1 MTKISLDPILES
13 KIDKIYEEEKLKL
26 IQEKWDKLSGK
37 EKRFVLEMLKEIYP
51 EKSRLISEAKWYN
64 TVGDIV
70 GIFDP
75 TGVVDLINGISY
87 WRQGDKLFAVLSWI
101 SVIPYVGDLVAKPV
115 IGLFKLGGSTAKA
128 FKAAAKAGDA
138 AKMAEIAKKG
148 GPLAGLLKKVN
159 EWAPK
164 ILEPLARGVK
174 RVPGVGPGLVKGV
187 EDYIKLFK
195 DAAKNMDVAASTA
208 TRLTAKSNILAKQG
222 LKLSADEAKQL
233 KAALDSATKFRG
245 FKDFKGGQSWLG
257 YMKSDASLLAKLSAG
272 VPRLWGNPATR
283 ALMRKTKWYLGLLDF
298 LGVANFVGPEEL
310 EKEVNNLDQK
320 VEEYSKTTESQQYW
334 EEDMKTAGS
343 EEVSPSQ
350 PSAPEKPSSE
360 FGNDAITT
368 LIKLMV

>member
-1 MTKISLDPILES
+1 MAKISLDPILET
-13 KIDKIYEEEKLKL
+13 KIDKIYEEEKIKL
-26 IQEKWDKLSGK
+26 IQEKWEALSGR
-37 EKRFVLEMLKEIYP
+37 EKKLVLEMIKEIYP
-51 EKSRLISEAKWYN
+51 EKSKLISEAKWYN

-115 IGLFKLGGSTAKA
+115 VGLFKMGRESAKL

-148 GPLAGLLKKVN
+148 GPLAGLLSKVN
-159 EWAPK
+159 TWAPK
-164 ILEPLARGVK
+164 VLEPLARGVK
-174 RVPGVGPGLVKGV
+174 RVPGIGPGLVKGV

-195 DAAKNMDVAASTA
+195 DASKKMDVAASTA
-208 TRLTAKSNILAKQG
+208 TRLTAKSNILTKQG
-222 LKLSADEAKQL
+222 LKLTADEAKQL
-233 KAALDSATKFRG
+233 KTALDSATT
-245 FKDFKGGQSWLG
+245 FKGFREFTGKG
-257 YMKSDASLLAKLSAG
+257 GFSAG
-272 VPRLWGNPATR
+272 MVRLWGNRGTR
-283 ALMRKTKWYLGLLDF
+283 GLMRRTKWYLGLLDF
-298 LGVANFVGPEEL
+298 LGLANFVGPEEL
-310 EKEVNNLDQK
+310 EKEVDNLNQK

-334 EEDMKTAGS
+334 EEDMKVAGS
-343 EEVSPSQ
+343 EESSPSQ
-350 PSAPEKPSSE
+350 PSAPEKPSPA